1 MGAHLLFKL
10 AKDKQSVRAIYRTE
24 KKLNNV
30 KQVFS
35 GYTKDYEPFFN
46 AIEWIKGDILD
57 LPSLND
63 AFQNIDYVYHC
74 AALVSFEPNK
84 YQALRKTNIEGTA
97 NVVNLCIANH
107 IKKLCYV
114 SSVAALGSSTKNKPI
129 TEDSYWNPEEDK
141 NVYAI
146 TKYGAEME
154 VWRATQEGL
163 DAVIVNPSVIL
174 GAGFWED
181 GSGSLF
187 KKASNGFNYYTK
199 GIINLVDVEDVVSI
213 MIQLL
218 NSDIKNERF
227 ILVAENWPYK
237 RFLKV
242 LSQSV
247 GAKPP
252 RKLATPW
259 LLDIVWRLDWLRHKL
274 TGSKRQLTKHLSRSL
289 SSETFYS
296 NAKITSALKV
306 EFNSI
311 EETIFKVGLL
321 YQKAE

>member
-10 AKDKQSVRAIYRTE
+10 AKNKQSIRALYRTE
-24 KKLNNV
+24 KKLHNV

-35 GYTKDYEPFFN
+35 CYTEDYEALFD
-46 AIEWIKGDILD
+46 AIEWVKGDILD
-57 LPSLND
+57 IPSLND

-114 SSVAALGSSTKNKPI
+114 SSVAALGSSAKNKPI
-129 TEDSYWNPEEDK
+129 TENTYWNPEEDN

-187 KKASNGFNYYTK
+187 KKARNGFNYYTK
-199 GIINLVDVEDVVSI
+199 GTINLVDVEDVVSI

-252 RKLATPW
+252 RKLAKPW
-259 LLDIVWRLDWLRHKL
+259 LLDIVWRLDWLRHTL
-274 TGSKRQLTKHLSRSL
+274 TGKKRQLTKHLSKSL
-289 SSETFYS
+289 SSETSYS
-296 NAKITSALKV
+296 NAKITSALKI

>member
-1 MGAHLLFKL
+1 
-10 AKDKQSVRAIYRTE
+10 
-24 KKLNNV
+24 
-30 KQVFS
+30 
-35 GYTKDYEPFFN
+35 
-46 AIEWIKGDILD
+46 
-57 LPSLND
+57 
-63 AFQNIDYVYHC
+63 
-74 AALVSFEPNK
+74 
-84 YQALRKTNIEGTA
+84 
-97 NVVNLCIANH
+97 
-107 IKKLCYV
+107 V
-114 SSVAALGSSTKNKPI
+114 SSVAALGSGAKNKPI
-129 TEDSYWNPEEDK
+129 TANTYWNPEEDN

-187 KKASNGFNYYTK
+187 KKASNGVNYYTK

-227 ILVAENWPYK
+227 ILVAEHWPYK

-311 EETIFKVGLL
+311 EE
-321 YQKAE
+321 